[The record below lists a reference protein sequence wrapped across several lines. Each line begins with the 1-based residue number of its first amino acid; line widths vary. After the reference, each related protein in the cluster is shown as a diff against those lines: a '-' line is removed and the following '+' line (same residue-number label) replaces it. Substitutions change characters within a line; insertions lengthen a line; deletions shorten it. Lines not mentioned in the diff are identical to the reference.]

1 MSRDEFYEFDLEY
14 KLRENLIK
22 KGISYI
28 FITHDIIAVQKIS
41 DRLIVLQDGRI
52 VEEGIT
58 HEIIKK
64 PKHRYTKELI
74 KPVLKNIYLN

>member
-1 MSRDEFYEFDLEY
+1 MLKTIQVE
-14 KLRENLIK
+14 

-41 DRLIVLQDGRI
+41 DRLIVLQDGGI

-58 HEIIKK
+58 HEVIKK

>member
-1 MSRDEFYEFDLEY
+1 MNVQSKIIDLLKTIQE
-14 KLRENLIK
+14 E

-58 HEIIKK
+58 HEVIKK

>member
-1 MSRDEFYEFDLEY
+1 MNVQSKIIDLLKTIQE
-14 KLRENLIK
+14 E